1 MAISVADPLLGIL
14 GGTFDPLHIG
24 HLRTVLDVQQALQL
38 SAVHLIPNYIPAHR
52 ETPVLAAQQRYE
64 LLQKA
69 VADVSGLVADDREIK
84 RKGTSYMVDT
94 LRDMQQQYPQKHL
107 CLIIGTDAYN
117 SFCQWHQWQ
126 EIMQMTHLIVMQRA
140 GVATMVNEELD
151 PLLTKE
157 VSDLRKTKAGCV
169 FSLNVSQLEVS
180 STMLRQMIRQH
191 QSIQFLVPE
200 IIRSDLQTLYKG

>member
-1 MAISVADPLLGIL
+1 MADQLLGVL

-38 SAVHLIPNYIPAHR
+38 SDVHLIPNYIPAHR
-52 ETPVLAAQQRYE
+52 EAPVLEPQQRFQ

-69 VADVSGLVADDREIK
+69 LQDIPGLIADDREIK

-94 LRDMQQQYPQKHL
+94 LRDLQQQFPQKQL

-117 SFCQWHQWQ
+117 GFCQWHQWQ
-126 EIMQMTHLIVMQRA
+126 DILQMAHLIVMQRA
-140 GVATMVNEELD
+140 GVAAMVNKELD
-151 PLLTKE
+151 TLLTTE
-157 VSDLRKTKAGCV
+157 ASDLTKTKAGCV
-169 FSLNVSQLEVS
+169 YSLTVSQLEVS
-180 STMLRQMIRQH
+180 STLLRQMIRQH

-200 IIRSDLQTLYKG
+200 LIRSDLQTLYKG